1 METVC
6 KQNAP
11 KPVTSHTRKIVHCD
25 CDSFYASVELR
36 DKPALRTS
44 PVAIGGSPNQ
54 RGVVATCNYEARKY
68 GIHSAMPMSQA
79 VKRCPHL
86 HIIKP
91 DMAKYRGVSRQVSKI
106 YELYTSIIEPLS
118 LDEAFLDVSHSTAC
132 RGSASLIA
140 EEIRNKVRKEL
151 GITISAGIAPNKF
164 LAKIASDWNKPDGQ
178 FTITP
183 DEVAAFILKL
193 SVKKIF
199 GVGSVTAA
207 KMHADGIKTC
217 EDLQHW
223 PLLELTRQY
232 GRLGARLFELC
243 RGIDNRDVK
252 VHQLRKSVSVETT
265 YSNDLKH
272 NEFKHSTECLSEVQ
286 RLTSQLFQRVETAG
300 VSKRISQ
307 YWIKIRFSDFRTTT
321 VSETRSDI
329 DPTVFESLLNK
340 ALVRSDKD
348 VRLIGVGV
356 KISDPL
362 SAQQLLLFDE

>member
-1 METVC
+1 
-6 KQNAP
+6 
-11 KPVTSHTRKIVHCD
+11 VHCD

-36 DKPALRTS
+36 DQPALRTS

-79 VKRCPHL
+79 IKRCPHL

-91 DMAKYRGVSRQVSKI
+91 DMAKYRGVSRQVSEI
-106 YELYTSIIEPLS
+106 YKQFTNIIEPLS

-140 EEIRNKVRKEL
+140 EEIRNNVRNEL

-164 LAKIASDWNKPDGQ
+164 LAKIASDWKKPDGQ

-183 DEVAAFILKL
+183 DQVAAFVLKL

-199 GVGSVTAA
+199 GVGSITAA

-217 EDLQHW
+217 EDLQRW

-265 YSNDLKH
+265 YTNDLKH
-272 NEFKHSTECLSEVQ
+272 SAACLSEVQ
-286 RLTSQLFQRVETAG
+286 RLTTQLFQRVETAG
-300 VSKRISQ
+300 VGRRISQ
-307 YWIKIRFSDFRTTT
+307 YWIKIRFSDFQTTT
-321 VSETRSDI
+321 VSETRSHI
-329 DPTVFESLLNK
+329 DPAIFAALLSK
-340 ALVRSDKD
+340 ALRRSDEN

>member
-6 KQNAP
+6 NQNAP
-11 KPVTSHTRKIVHCD
+11 IRLNSYTRKIVHCD

-36 DKPALRTS
+36 DKPALRAS

-79 VKRCPHL
+79 LKRCPHL
-86 HIIKP
+86 HIMKP
-91 DMAKYRGVSRQVSKI
+91 DMSKYRSVSRQVNEI
-106 YELYTSIIEPLS
+106 YEQYTNIIEPLS
-118 LDEAFLDVSHSTAC
+118 LDEAFLDVSDSTAC

-140 EEIRNKVRKEL
+140 KQIRDKVRNDL

-164 LAKIASDWNKPDGQ
+164 LAKIASDWKKPDGQ

-183 DEVAAFILKL
+183 EQVSDFVVKL

-207 KMHADGIKTC
+207 KMHADGINTC
-217 EDLQHW
+217 GDLQHW

-232 GRLGARLFELC
+232 GRLGARLYELC
-243 RGIDNRDVK
+243 RGIDKREVK

-265 YSNDLKH
+265 YSRDLQH
-272 NEFKHSTECLSEVQ
+272 AEECLSEVR
-286 RLTSQLFQRVETAG
+286 RLTKQLFQRVETAG
-300 VSKRISQ
+300 VSRRISQ
-307 YWIKIRFSDFRTTT
+307 YWIKIRFSNFRTTT
-321 VSETRSDI
+321 VSETRTDVE
-329 DPTVFESLLNK
+329 PGVFEALLQK
-340 ALVRSDKD
+340 ALRRSDED

-362 SAQQLLLFDE
+362 SAQQLLLFEE

>member
-1 METVC
+1 M
-6 KQNAP
+6 P
-11 KPVTSHTRKIVHCD
+11 RKIVHCD

-36 DKPALRTS
+36 DLPALRAS
-44 PVAIGGSPNQ
+44 PVAVGGSPNQ

-91 DMAKYRGVSRQVSKI
+91 DMAKYRGVSRLVTEI
-106 YELYTSIIEPLS
+106 YQQYTEIIEPLS
-118 LDEAFLDVSHSTAC
+118 LDEAFLDVSNSTAC

-140 EEIRNKVRKEL
+140 REIRDKVRRNL

-183 DEVAAFILKL
+183 DEIATFVLQL
-193 SVKKIF
+193 PVKKIF

-207 KMHADGIKTC
+207 KMQADGIKTC
-217 EDLQHW
+217 ADLQQW

-232 GRLGARLFELC
+232 GKLGARLFELS
-243 RGIDNRDVK
+243 RGVDNREVK

-265 YSNDLKH
+265 YTNDLK
-272 NEFKHSTECLSEVQ
+272 TVTQCTSEVQ
-286 RLTSQLFQRVETAG
+286 RLTKQLFQRVDAAG
-300 VSKRISQ
+300 VGNRISQ

-329 DPTVFESLLNK
+329 DATVFDALLEK
-340 ALVRSDKD
+340 ALIRSDEH

-356 KISDPL
+356 KISHPL
-362 SAQQLLLFDE
+362 SAQQLLLFEE

>member
-1 METVC
+1 M
-6 KQNAP
+6 
-11 KPVTSHTRKIVHCD
+11 HCD

-36 DKPALRTS
+36 DLPTLRAS
-44 PVAIGGSPNQ
+44 PVAVGGSPNQ

-86 HIIKP
+86 HIIKT
-91 DMAKYRGVSRQVSKI
+91 DMAKYRSVSRLVTEI
-106 YELYTSIIEPLS
+106 YEQYTNIIEPLS
-118 LDEAFLDVSHSTAC
+118 LDEAFLDVSNSTAC

-140 EEIRNKVRKEL
+140 GEIRDKVRSEL

-183 DEVAAFILKL
+183 DEVAAFVLQL

-217 EDLQHW
+217 ADLQNW

-232 GRLGARLFELC
+232 GKLGARLFELC
-243 RGIDNRDVK
+243 RGVDNREVK

-265 YSNDLKH
+265 YTNDLKS
-272 NEFKHSTECLSEVQ
+272 STQCLSEVQ
-286 RLTSQLFQRVETAG
+286 RLTKQLFQRVESAG
-300 VSKRISQ
+300 VSNRISQ

-329 DPTVFESLLNK
+329 ETTVFDALLQK
-340 ALVRSDKD
+340 ALSRSDED

-356 KISDPL
+356 KISHPL
-362 SAQQLLLFDE
+362 SAHQLLLFDE